1 MLWELVRKANMSGCA
16 GKNICERLTDTADR
30 QTSLQASVQ
39 EPTPIV
45 EPSKVFRSGIV
56 NYGS

>member
-1 MLWELVRKANMSGCA
+1 MSGCA